1 MKNIVITIKLV
12 IVIGFVI
19 DMILIKRKILKDVSW
34 VDIIKNKFKK

>member
-1 MKNIVITIKLV
+1 MKNIVITIILV

-34 VDIIKNKFKK
+34 LDFIKNIFKK